1 VCGIEEETLL
11 VFTSDHGDMLGSH
24 GQFKKQQPWEE
35 SIRVPFLLRYPAL
48 LGHEG
53 REVDA
58 LIDAPDIMP
67 TLLGLAGLAIPETV
81 EGLDYSAYLQ
91 GGESP
96 SDGATLLMCPQ
107 PFGQWS
113 APQHGGREYRGLRTQ
128 RYTYARTL
136 EGPWLLF
143 DDEQDPY
150 QMENLVPDAHD
161 PAHAALVR
169 ELDERLQRRLDAMGD
184 EFLPGLDYIRRWGYP
199 VDETGTVPYTW

>member
-1 VCGIEEETLL
+1 
-11 VFTSDHGDMLGSH
+11 MLGSH

-53 REVDA
+53 REVEA

-67 TLLGLAGLAIPETV
+67 TLLGLSGLAIPDTV

-91 GGESP
+91 GGENP

-113 APQHGGREYRGLRTQ
+113 KPQHGGREYRGLRTQ

-150 QMENLVPDAHD
+150 QMENLVA
-161 PAHAALVR
+161 AHAALVR
-169 ELDERLQRRLDAMGD
+169 ELDERLQQRLDAMGD